1 MKLLEINNVKKVFG
15 KGDSEV
21 KALDG
26 LSLSVNQGEMIAIMG
41 ASGSGKSTL
50 LNILGMLDVQTEGD
64 YYVNGKRVND
74 FKSREMAKMRNEFF
88 GFVVQDFALVP
99 EMNVEN
105 NVKLPLTYSK
115 LSRKQRKE
123 RVREFLS
130 KLGIE
135 DKIKN
140 YPHQLS
146 GGQKQR
152 VSIAR
157 ALVNNASVILC
168 DEPTGALD
176 SKNTIKIMEL
186 FKKLKEEGKTLVIVT
201 HEKMVAEYCD
211 RIVMIKDGRIH
222 PKHDTQNELNC

>member
-26 LSLSVNQGEMIAIMG
+26 LSLSVNQGEMVAIMG

-50 LNILGMLDVQTEGD
+50 LNILGMLDVQTDGD
-64 YYVNGKRVND
+64 YYVNGKKVND
-74 FKSREMAKMRNEFF
+74 YSSKEMAKMRNEFF

-222 PKHDTQNELNC
+222 PNHDMQSE

>member
-26 LSLSVNQGEMIAIMG
+26 LSLSVNQGEMVAIMG

-50 LNILGMLDVQTEGD
+50 LNIIGMLDVQTDGD
-64 YYVNGKRVND
+64 YYVNGKKVND
-74 FKSREMAKMRNEFF
+74 YSSKEMAKMRNEFF

-222 PKHDTQNELNC
+222 PNHDMQSE

>member
-1 MKLLEINNVKKVFG
+1 MKILEINDVKKVFG

-26 LSLSVNQGEMIAIMG
+26 LSLSVNQGEMVAIMG

-50 LNILGMLDVQTEGD
+50 LNIIGMLDVQTDGD
-64 YYVNGKRVND
+64 YYVNGKKVND
-74 FKSREMAKMRNEFF
+74 YSSKEMAKMRNEFF

-222 PKHDTQNELNC
+222 PNHDMQSE